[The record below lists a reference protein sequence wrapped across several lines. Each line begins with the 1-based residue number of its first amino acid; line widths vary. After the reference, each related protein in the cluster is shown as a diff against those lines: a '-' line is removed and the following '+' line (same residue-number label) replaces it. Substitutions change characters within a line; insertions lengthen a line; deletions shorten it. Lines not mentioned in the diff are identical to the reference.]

1 MGQGVMHESWHIQL
15 VEGYPSLTFEF
26 GRVSLKHILELTS
39 TKHSDNIVTI
49 HCAIHPLD
57 VFFGHSFW
65 IWFCLVPSSYMLGW
79 EFFCCCKVS
88 HMKHPNAGCAVI
100 LHSVPTVKLLPIVE
114 NHNAQIQLWFPLKQ
128 KGWQPLV
135 VETLYF
141 FAILFWL
148 FHFFCGTIMLMLMLL
163 SS

>member
-1 MGQGVMHESWHIQL
+1 
-15 VEGYPSLTFEF
+15 
-26 GRVSLKHILELTS
+26 
-39 TKHSDNIVTI
+39 
-49 HCAIHPLD
+49 
-57 VFFGHSFW
+57 
-65 IWFCLVPSSYMLGW
+65 MLGW

-163 SS
+163 SSKWLGCGGAWHDIRLLGTGPGHRPAPVSLKLNRMRSTCGEYMITRHHILNVHITASYV